1 MEDGGAELEG
11 KELRGV
17 KLGPV
22 ELTTGALG
30 DPGDKTSI
38 QIYSYFHNKVET
50 TIFTYLI
57 FT

>member
-38 QIYSYFHNKVET
+38 QIYS
-50 TIFTYLI
+50 
-57 FT
+57 